1 MSTLSRSALI
11 ARAAIVGT
19 ALATSLS
26 AQDQTPERPNSTRRK
41 IIVTGGHPGDP
52 EYGCGGTI
60 ARLTARGDEVILLY
74 LNQGEPEGTPPEK
87 RGIRTREAQKACS
100 LLKARPMFAGQ
111 VDGSAIV
118 DQHHYQ
124 EFRKL
129 LEQEAPTALFTHWP
143 IDNHPDHRAI
153 SNLVYDAWLH
163 MKKSISLYYYEVSNG
178 SDTIQFTPNSYV
190 DISSHIDLKRQAC
203 FAHASQSP
211 EKFFQL
217 QQSVTRFR
225 GIENGTREAEAFTH
239 HLQSPTFQLP

>member
-1 MSTLSRSALI
+1 MSTLSRRDLI

-19 ALATSLS
+19 ALVTSVS
-26 AQDQTPERPNSTRRK
+26 AQDPSPQRTASNK
-41 IIVTGGHPGDP
+41 QKVIVTGGHPGDP

-60 ARLTARGDEVILLY
+60 ASLTARGDEVVLLY
-74 LNQGEPEGTPPEK
+74 LNTGEPEGTPPEK

-100 LLKARPMFAGQ
+100 LLKARPLFAGQ
-111 VDGSAIV
+111 IDGSAIV
-118 DQHHYQ
+118 DQPHYKK
-124 EFRKL
+124 FREL
-129 LEQEAPTALFTHWP
+129 LEHERPTALFTHWP
-143 IDNHPDHRAI
+143 IENHPDHRAI

-163 MKKSISLYYYEVSNG
+163 MNKSFSLYYYEVSNG
-178 SDTIQFTPNSYV
+178 SDTMQFAPNCYV
-190 DISSHIDLKRQAC
+190 DISNHIDLKRQAC

-225 GIENGTREAEAFTH
+225 GIESGTREAEAFTH